1 MTLKLAAWNHQV
13 QYEKIFH
20 FQSEQDRFHGW
31 TRRIPLLPFQIMVV
45 PSALLLIAV
54 AEGKFSIRCNQ
65 LETCKQLLEEFV
77 LIFTLRRSKPKE
89 WFQSLIG
96 SSSKLNSQKETREV
110 ILREQVTPSR
120 PRRPCSVPRR

>member
-45 PSALLLIAV
+45 PNALSLIAV
-54 AEGKFSIRCNQ
+54 EEGKFAFHHQGTCNQ
-65 LETCKQLLEEFV
+65 LLGKISITF
-77 LIFTLRRSKPKE
+77 ISRRSKPKE

>member
-13 QYEKIFH
+13 QYEKMFH

-54 AEGKFSIRCNQ
+54 EEGKFSCNQ
-65 LETCKQLLEEFV
+65 LGTCNQLLEK
-77 LIFTLRRSKPKE
+77 ISIKYISRRSKPKE

>member
-54 AEGKFSIRCNQ
+54 EEGKFSCNQ
-65 LETCKQLLEEFV
+65 LRTCNQLLEKNQ
-77 LIFTLRRSKPKE
+77 LHL
-89 WFQSLIG
+89 FQG
-96 SSSKLNSQKETREV
+96 EASQKNGFNR
-110 ILREQVTPSR
+110 
-120 PRRPCSVPRR
+120 

>member
-54 AEGKFSIRCNQ
+54 EEGKFSILQSAGNWQ
-65 LETCKQLLEEFV
+65 AAAGEFV
-77 LIFTLRRSKPKE
+77 LIFNLRRSKPKE